1 MASRQEIPEAR
12 NPPRLY
18 LVTYP
23 VDDVEP
29 LLRALPDALAAGDVA
44 AVLLRLPAFPEAE
57 SLRRIAAVAKPVQAA
72 GAALILDGQPDLA
85 ARSGADGAHLTGIDA
100 FKAGVARLKPALIA
114 GAGGLKT
121 RHDAMIAAESAA
133 DYVMFG
139 EPDRHGERPAFGAV
153 VERVT
158 WWSEVFEIPCVGFAD
173 SFEEARALA
182 RAGTEFVALGEF
194 VWNYTDGPAAAVE
207 EAARHLR
214 LAELV

>member
-1 MASRQEIPEAR
+1 MASPTEAHEPH

-23 VDDVEP
+23 VADVET
-29 LLRALPDALAAGDVA
+29 LLRVLPDVLKAGDIA
-44 AVLLRLPAFPEAE
+44 AALLRLPEMPDSELL
-57 SLRRIAAVAKPVQAA
+57 SRIKAVANPVQAA
-72 GAALILDGQPDLA
+72 GAALIVDGQPDLA
-85 ARSGADGAHLTGIDA
+85 ARAGADGAHLSGLEA
-100 FKAGVARLKPALIA
+100 FKAGVSRLKPALIA

-121 RHDAMIAAESAA
+121 RHDAMIAAESGA

-158 WWSEVFEIPCVGFAD
+158 WWSEVFEIPCVGFAE
-173 SFEEARALA
+173 SFEEAHALA
-182 RAGTEFVALGEF
+182 RAGAEFVALGEF
-194 VWNYTDGPAAAVE
+194 VWNYTDGPAAAIE

-214 LAELV
+214 FGELV